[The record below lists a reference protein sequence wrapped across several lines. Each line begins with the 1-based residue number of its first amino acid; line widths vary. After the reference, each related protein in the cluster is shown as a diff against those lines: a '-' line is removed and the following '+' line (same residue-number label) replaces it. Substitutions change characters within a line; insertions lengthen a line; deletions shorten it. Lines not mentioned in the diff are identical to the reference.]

1 MVGRTQVAQ
10 RKMYQMGSGPMAN
23 AYFMFERLR
32 KFVYSSIS
40 FAAFSAKASNP
51 VSWATRHQKKNT
63 AIHKLFPQYWHSTFR
78 SLGFMKVNHNAMWL
92 QLVKKVYH
100 TILVC
105 ILCMTQLM
113 ATLWIPHTNSISQ
126 ITLTASTWFWSF
138 RRRSHME
145 FFCVRRCPPM
155 TFLRS
160 GALSKGM
167 DRLLEMGTGR
177 SKPGDEV
184 IL

>member
-51 VSWATRHQKKNT
+51 VSWATRQRNT
-63 AIHKLFPQYWHSTFR
+63 QRFISCSPNIDTPHFVLWE
-78 SLGFMKVNHNAMWL
+78 FMKVNHNAMWL

-167 DRLLEMGTGR
+167 DRLLDMGTGR